1 MDDGIKF
8 FNGLPVVCGAQ
19 RRRAGCG
26 AGHIFDTL
34 LEWQPPQNNW
44 KWWA

>member
-34 LEWQPPQNNW
+34 LARIIQGEE
-44 KWWA
+44 ADVA